1 MKWFVAMRPRTLPA
15 AATPVIVGTAL
26 AYSVGGLRLLPA
38 LAALVGALLLQI
50 GSNFAND
57 VFDFDKGADG
67 PDRLGPTRAVAAGLV
82 SPRAMRTAMV
92 IVFMLATLVGV
103 YLVQVAGWP
112 VVAIGVCSIAAAIA
126 YTGGPYPLG
135 YHGLG
140 ELFVFIFFG
149 LVAVGGTYF
158 VQVGT
163 VDFSR
168 MLYAVPI
175 GLLASAIIVVN
186 NLRDRVSDARV
197 NKRTLAVRLG
207 RDGTLIEYRSLLVV
221 AYLMPIVLLV
231 GELLRH
237 QLGRPYFICLPLL
250 SAPLAIATE
259 ARLRKTD
266 GAALNPLLGETA
278 RLLAVFGL
286 LTAAGVVLAGTR

>member
-1 MKWFVAMRPRTLPA
+1 MKWLLAMRPRTLPA
-15 AATPVIVGTAL
+15 AATPVLVGSAL
-26 AYSVGGLRLLPA
+26 AYTAGGFRLLPA

-82 SPRAMRTAMV
+82 TPRAMRTAMV
-92 IVFMLATLVGV
+92 LVFVLATLVGL
-103 YLVQVAGWP
+103 YLVWIAGWP
-112 VVAIGVCSIAAAIA
+112 VIAIGVCSIAAAVA

-149 LVAVGGTYF
+149 LVAIGGTYF
-158 VQVGT
+158 VQVGRIDAF
-163 VDFSR
+163 V

-197 NKRTLAVRLG
+197 GKRTLAVRLG
-207 RDGTLIEYRSLLVV
+207 REGTLLEYRALLAV
-221 AYLMPIVLLV
+221 AYLMPIVIYLL
-231 GELLRH
+231 GALSPI
-237 QLGRPYFICLPLL
+237 GRSYWLWLPLV

-259 ARLRKTD
+259 GRLRTTD

-278 RLLAVFGL
+278 RLLAVFG
-286 LTAAGVVLAGTR
+286 VLSAVGIALVAHR